1 MKVIGHRGASSSAPE
16 NTMAS
21 FRAAIELGVDGIEF
35 DVQQTADGR
44 LVVIHDA
51 MLDRTTNGTGH
62 VFETSAAA
70 VGALDAGG
78 WFSKAFAGAR
88 VPRLDDVLA
97 LHDVDFEL
105 EFKDYGRALLD
116 SVLDAVDRAGVFS
129 RVKFTG
135 WNFPLLGILR
145 SERPQARIGL
155 FSTPRQP
162 WMTASA
168 YERYVLG
175 MAETSPA
182 DVAHVYA
189 GGITPRIVEGLHGLG
204 LEAHAN
210 DAADSDEMKRAIDA
224 GVDSLSANDVRAAV
238 LTRDSYKD

>member
-1 MKVIGHRGASSSAPE
+1 
-16 NTMAS
+16 MAA
-21 FRAAIELGVDGIEF
+21 FRAAVELGADGIEF
-35 DVQQTADGR
+35 DVQRTVDGH

-51 MLDRTTNGTGH
+51 MLDRTTNGTGA
-62 VFETSAAA
+62 VFETP
-70 VGALDAGG
+70 VDAIADLNAGE
-78 WFSKAFAGAR
+78 WFDETFSDER
-88 VPRLDDVLA
+88 VPALADVLA
-97 LHDVDFEL
+97 LDGIDFEL

-116 SVLDAVDRAGVFS
+116 SVLDAVDRAGVFT

-162 WMTASA
+162 WMTEST
-168 YERYVLG
+168 YEHYVLG

-189 GGITPRIVEGLHGLG
+189 AGITPRIVEGLHNLG
-204 LEAHAN
+204 FEAHAS
-210 DAADSDEMKRAIDA
+210 DAANTDEMKRAIDA

-238 LTRDSYKD
+238 ALRDST

>member
-1 MKVIGHRGASSSAPE
+1 
-16 NTMAS
+16 MAA
-21 FRAAIELGVDGIEF
+21 FRAAIELGADGIEF
-35 DVQQTADGR
+35 DVQQTVDGH

-51 MLDRTTNGTGH
+51 MLDRTTNGTGP
-62 VFETSAAA
+62 VFETTADA
-70 VGALDAGG
+70 VAGLDAGG
-78 WFSKAFAGAR
+78 WFSDAFAGER
-88 VPRLDDVLA
+88 VPRLDEVLA
-97 LHDVDFEL
+97 LGDIEFEL
-105 EFKDYGRALLD
+105 EFKDYGRTLLD
-116 SVLDAVDRAGVFS
+116 SVLGAVDRAGVFS

-135 WNFPLLGILR
+135 WNFPLLSILR

-162 WMTASA
+162 WMTASV

-238 LTRDSYKD
+238 VLRESSKD